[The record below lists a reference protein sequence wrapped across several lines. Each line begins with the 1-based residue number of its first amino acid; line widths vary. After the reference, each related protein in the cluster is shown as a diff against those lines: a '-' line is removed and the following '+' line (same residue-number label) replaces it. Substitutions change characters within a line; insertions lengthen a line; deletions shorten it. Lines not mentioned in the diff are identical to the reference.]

1 MNFDSS
7 INHSIDGLVDNNGG
21 MRLLHYFVNLVAFG
35 ADQKRDHTFWDEND
49 DGEGLFFYLFKF
61 LIDVCEKKLTAL
73 KLLLH
78 LFVIYL
84 SQIVGT

>member
-1 MNFDSS
+1 LNLGSS
-7 INHSIDGLVDNNGG
+7 INHTINGLVDDNRG

-35 ADQKRDHTFWDEND
+35 TDKQGHHTFWDEND
-49 DGEGLFFYLFKF
+49 DGERLFFYFFKF
-61 LIDVCEKKLTAL
+61 LIDVCQKKLTAL

-84 SQIVGT
+84 SKIVGT